1 MVERPVEE
9 KVNLHEERVSVERRP
24 VNYPLTG
31 AAADAF
37 RERTIEARAT
47 SEEAVVSKEARVVE
61 EIGLRKE
68 VADRVETVR
77 DTVRETK
84 VDVEQEPR
92 GAATSGHAVGT
103 AGRTAGVAGTARAAG
118 EGLRD
123 NPVTRAVD
131 DVAGTNLSGERP
143 DQADGTPA
151 NPKGTMASRAV
162 DKTLGT
168 NISGANPNKV

>member
-1 MVERPVEE
+1 M
-9 KVNLHEERVSVERRP
+9 SGQSQRRP

-47 SEEAVVSKEARVVE
+47 TEEAVVSKEARVVE

-68 VADRVETVR
+68 ASDRVETVR

-84 VDVEQEPR
+84 VDVEQEAG
-92 GAATSGHAVGT
+92 GAASSGRGVGTTGYAAGT
-103 AGRTAGVAGTARAAG
+103 AGNARAVG
-118 EGLRD
+118 EDLRD
-123 NPVTRAVD
+123 NPITRAVD
-131 DVAGTNLSGERP
+131 DVAGTNVSGERP

-151 NPKGTMASRAV
+151 NPKGNMASRAV